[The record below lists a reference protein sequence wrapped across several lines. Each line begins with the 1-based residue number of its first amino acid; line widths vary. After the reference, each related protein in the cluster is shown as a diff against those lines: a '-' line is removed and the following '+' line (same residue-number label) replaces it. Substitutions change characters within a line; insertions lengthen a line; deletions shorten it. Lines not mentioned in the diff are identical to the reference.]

1 MNTADH
7 RAQAT
12 RRARD
17 TSPSPHR
24 AASSRLIAGRDAAP
38 ATMARRVSFDNDH
51 RVHRGLSTERER
63 ERAAASPSSPSNKK
77 GDSKDETPGT
87 EMHTTE
93 ERALEG
99 HLPTFPPPTS
109 KLRSP
114 EFNLSEATQPNS
126 NGLTVKQK
134 SDRWQR
140 YNSPPPSR
148 SLPRVPSVSGLRSAT
163 ASPVINPHQT
173 QLWVGPA
180 LHSNTPARVSVEMQ
194 RSSLSFNANDSPV
207 RSPSPFV
214 LVSLTLPPSFP
225 VFSPSP
231 PLPPPSHLPCPNDFF
246 LALTA

>member
-12 RRARD
+12 RRTRD
-17 TSPSPHR
+17 MSPSPHR

-77 GDSKDETPGT
+77 GDSKDETPAT

-93 ERALEG
+93 ERALES
-99 HLPTFPPPTS
+99 LPPTFPPPSS
-109 KLRSP
+109 KHRSP
-114 EFNLSEATQPNS
+114 GFNPSEATQPTS

-173 QLWVGPA
+173 QMWVGPA
-180 LHSNTPARVSVEMQ
+180 LHSNTPGRVSVEMQ
-194 RSSLSFNANDSPV
+194 RSSVSYNTNDSPV

-214 LVSLTLPPSFP
+214 PVSLTLPPSLP

-231 PLPPPSHLPCPNDFF
+231 PLPPPLPPP
-246 LALTA
+246 LTQMTFS